1 MNVAGLQ
8 NRAGEIMKRVAELL
22 TQVKVVRKAQADSKY
37 AYEDAEQRLGDLQAF
52 LYSNLM
58 QSTEIKWA
66 NPNPVMLADGTTP
79 MPEFEAQYRSMYA
92 NWLIQQNEGFQT
104 LLKER
109 NTAKEDYYQT
119 EQKIVSLMEE
129 IGISKAEMAL
139 IAGLLRLADDV

>member
-1 MNVAGLQ
+1 
-8 NRAGEIMKRVAELL
+8 MKRVGELL
-22 TQVKVVRKAQADSKY
+22 TEVKQVRKAQAESKY

-52 LYSNLM
+52 LYANLM
-58 QSTEIKWA
+58 QNTDIKWA

-92 NWLIQQNEGFQT
+92 NWLIQQNMGFQE

-109 NTAKEDYYQT
+109 NTAKETYYQN

-129 IGISKAEMAL
+129 IGVSKAEMAL
-139 IAGLLRLADDV
+139 ITGLLRLADDV